1 MKTLIKNATI
11 VDGSGKPAYEADLL
25 IKDDKIEKIGQIG
38 DTDVERTIDAKGLV
52 VAPGFIDTHSHSD
65 LDVLLRPHVMPKVM
79 QGITTEFLG
88 QDGVSMAP
96 LPKQYIS
103 DWRKNIAGLDG
114 VSDEIDWNMKQQ
126 IIILR

>member
-52 VAPGFIDTHSHSD
+52 VAP
-65 LDVLLRPHVMPKVM
+65 
-79 QGITTEFLG
+79 
-88 QDGVSMAP
+88 
-96 LPKQYIS
+96 
-103 DWRKNIAGLDG
+103 
-114 VSDEIDWNMKQQ
+114 
-126 IIILR
+126 IIIGGIVILGRTV